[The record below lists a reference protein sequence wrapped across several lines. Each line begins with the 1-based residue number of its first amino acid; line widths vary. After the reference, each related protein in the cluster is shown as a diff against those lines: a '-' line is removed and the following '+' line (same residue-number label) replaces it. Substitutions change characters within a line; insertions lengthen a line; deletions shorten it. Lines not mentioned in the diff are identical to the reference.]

1 MTLKDTRNGGPYI
14 WNPPRTTL
22 VGTANGNMMDGHANS
37 TEDPG
42 DRSNIFDI
50 EVSDIPFESYD
61 VVFYLGA
68 NRDQFG
74 DGTGKIVVNGGP
86 EADFTLLSGAFNG
99 TFTEITNA
107 ETAGNYIVYRGLGGT
122 SFTAQVWGNG
132 FNHLG
137 PTGIQIVES
146 NEVRQPL
153 EVADITYNETTD
165 ETTLTWKSNPG
176 EFYGL
181 YWSEDLMSFAPGIN
195 PAVAAD
201 PEGNLTTYG
210 PFPNPSPN
218 AETLFFRV
226 GAPDLRDPTLDRVW
240 GNGTTVHLDFS
251 EAMSPALA
259 TDLSNFSVVVGG
271 DALLPI
277 SAAAIGASPDTIV
290 LTTAIPLD
298 PNTDHTLIINDLT
311 DLSGRPVSGTTSVVF
326 RTWDDNPNGVKV
338 FILAGQSNM
347 QGQGRSE
354 EGSGGVAGAIGSLRY
369 QVENDPD
376 NYGHLVDELGNWI
389 ARDDVKVFYRRS
401 DLNDGRVI
409 KRSGASVQQ

>member
-1 MTLKDTRNGGPYI
+1 MTLTPEQSAGTGDWETTGWQDYELPWAPTQPLSPRSLDGTEGSTVTLTLKDTRNGGPYI

-50 EVSDIPFESYD
+50 EFTEIPFKTYD

-86 EADFTLLSGAFNG
+86 EAGFTLLSGAFNG

-153 EVADITYNETTD
+153 EVADVTYNEITD

-195 PAVAAD
+195 PAVEAD
-201 PEGNLTTYG
+201 PEGDLTTYG

-226 GAPDLRDPTLDRVW
+226 GAPDLRDPTLGQGLGKWNHRPSRLFRGDESCACDR
-240 GNGTTVHLDFS
+240 
-251 EAMSPALA
+251 
-259 TDLSNFSVVVGG
+259 SVQ
-271 DALLPI
+271 LLRRRR
-277 SAAAIGASPDTIV
+277 G
-290 LTTAIPLD
+290 
-298 PNTDHTLIINDLT
+298 
-311 DLSGRPVSGTTSVVF
+311 GRPPADKRCGNRREPRYHCADHRDSSGS
-326 RTWDDNPNGVKV
+326 
-338 FILAGQSNM
+338 Q
-347 QGQGRSE
+347 
-354 EGSGGVAGAIGSLRY
+354 
-369 QVENDPD
+369 
-376 NYGHLVDELGNWI
+376 
-389 ARDDVKVFYRRS
+389 YR
-401 DLNDGRVI
+401 LHPHH
-409 KRSGASVQQ
+409 Q